1 MIARADRIFVARRR
15 SRGLEGF
22 TLLEVLIAIAILVVI
37 MAIVYASFS
46 SVTHTVE
53 AARVSTEEMRLR
65 QFLER
70 SFRTNLSAVYVD
82 RSVEQEVF
90 NFVGIDDESKDGPND
105 SLRFVS
111 INALMGGAGLPGDFK
126 EVRYETIGG
135 DESDLGA
142 ALSQDLEEALERGED
157 LRQRKLQAL
166 ETPVLA
172 SNVEELDSETG
183 YLAPNQDKTG
193 DEAVY
198 ESPSWS
204 VPIRTVDFS
213 YYDGTEWVNEWDA
226 QVLGMLP
233 WCVRIRINFA
243 RTEEQLEQEREE
255 RFDVND
261 DPDFELV
268 VPLPIGIGRRTDGRT
283 QESLEEAADQAQEDA
298 ESGGEEEGREGGD
311 GAAGAQSQTITTVI
325 GGARSRGLR

>member
-1 MIARADRIFVARRR
+1 MD
-15 SRGLEGF
+15 SRGHTVSIAGANAPGHGGF
-22 TLLEVLIAIAILVVI
+22 TLLEVVIAIAILVVI

-70 SFRTNLSAVYVD
+70 SFRTNLAAVYVD

-135 DESDLGA
+135 DESDLDA
-142 ALSQDLEEALERGED
+142 ALRDDVEEALERGED
-157 LRQRKLQAL
+157 LRQRKLQAT

-183 YLAPNQDKTG
+183 YLAPNQGKNG

-198 ESPSWS
+198 ESPTWT
-204 VPIRTVDFS
+204 VPIRTIDFS

-226 QVLGMLP
+226 QVLGLLP

-268 VPLPIGIGRRTDGRT
+268 VPLAIGIGRKTDGRT
-283 QESLEEAADQAQEDA
+283 QEQLEEAADQAQEDA
-298 ESGGEEEGREGGD
+298 ESGGEEGERVGGEE
-311 GAAGAQSQTITTVI
+311 AAGAQSETVSSI
-325 GGARSRGLR
+325 LSGARTRSLR